1 MHAGGEPSELDR
13 FLGTGDLYEAF
24 ETGGTRREIR
34 WTEGRE
40 MPREHETRRRP
51 KYCDWAYAM
60 MEMLLDPVLK
70 GWVPQWIVE
79 QYDRRNP
86 DFRKIVSKFVR
97 EDPGQELTN
106 RTLLWGVKR
115 ELRRAAP
122 SALRRVRGRQRC
134 KR

>member
-13 FLGTGDLYEAF
+13 FLGTDDLYEAF

-34 WTEGRE
+34 WTEGQSL
-40 MPREHETRRRP
+40 PGEHETRRRP

-60 MEMLLDPVLK
+60 LEMLLDPVLK

-97 EDPGQELTN
+97 EDPGQELS
-106 RTLLWGVKR
+106 LIHI
-115 ELRRAAP
+115 
-122 SALRRVRGRQRC
+122 
-134 KR
+134 